1 MGRKAKFSDQV
12 TNSCGEPRLSAVD
25 PASARSLGPHE
36 LEEQADRRVDHRF
49 PRGSSKLVAGC
60 PGRTKQGL
68 SRPACKGGRHWRR
81 RCLKGLLRWHAS
93 SPSNDS
99 SDRAQEILIEGE
111 AETPESLVQ
120 HPDLLA
126 CADQAVL
133 RSGHFVRCSALQPTD
148 CRGFRVAVG
157 AGCKTPHRV
166 PPSLRQSGRLLLQA
180 RVPVSLRG
188 LSWEEP
194 RLGSMSLARI
204 RSTVIGTLLTRRC
217 HRPPQITHATF
228 EASALTTTTA

>member
-1 MGRKAKFSDQV
+1 M
-12 TNSCGEPRLSAVD
+12 
-25 PASARSLGPHE
+25 
-36 LEEQADRRVDHRF
+36 DHRF

-60 PGRTKQGL
+60 PDRTKQGL
-68 SRPACKGGRHWRR
+68 SRPACEGGRRWRR

-93 SPSNDS
+93 SPSNNS
-99 SDRAQEILIEGE
+99 SDRDLEILIEGE

-133 RSGHFVRCSALQPTD
+133 RSGHFVRCSVLQPTD

-157 AGCKTPHRV
+157 AGFKTPRRV
-166 PPSLRQSGRLLLQA
+166 PLSLRQSGRLLLQA
-180 RVPVSLRG
+180 RVPLTLRG

-194 RLGSMSLARI
+194 SSGSMLLARM
-204 RSTVIGTLLTRRC
+204 RSTVLGTFFTRRC

-228 EASALTTTTA
+228 EASAATTTTA